1 MKRVFALSLVGLVDF
16 TAPSYAGTEPT
27 TAEGVCRPHVEA
39 ILSDGHGLVPGGL
52 APVRQ
57 AVHQELRR
65 LGVEVTWVEKEYPE
79 AVSSPLRVVFL
90 PHTATG
96 WGRSGETIGAVV
108 LDGASTSSVYIFY
121 PATKEVLGD
130 PSDGGS
136 ILGRPSG
143 HDWFKGLARVI
154 LHEMIHFLLPGRP
167 HDAAGLFAPNLK
179 ATRLLGPNLELD
191 PETHSALVSR
201 LCPSGSR
208 GLRR

>member
-1 MKRVFALSLVGLVDF
+1 MKPVLAISLVGLVDF
-16 TAPSYAGTEPT
+16 TALSYAGTEPT
-27 TAEGVCRPHVEA
+27 IVEAVCKPHVEA

-57 AVHQELRR
+57 AVHHELRR

-79 AVSSPLRVVFL
+79 AASSPLRVVFL
-90 PHTATG
+90 PHTAKQWRRT
-96 WGRSGETIGAVV
+96 GETMGAVV

-121 PATKEVLGD
+121 PATKKILGD

-143 HDWFKGLARVI
+143 PDWFKGQARII

-167 HDAAGLFAPNLK
+167 HDAEGLFAPNLK
-179 ATRLLGPNLELD
+179 ATNLLGPKLELH
-191 PETHSALVSR
+191 PETLSALVSR
-201 LCPSGSR
+201 LCSSDPIEPGR
-208 GLRR
+208 